1 MDNSNNRDYLEK
13 IKTQVIENLKR
24 TAFAPSV
31 QMTDVPRDPEG
42 MDEDA
47 EAALD
52 DLDEDQ
58 NRDSRHSR
66 RQWDKYV
73 ERPDELSESEPE
85 DDLDAKD
92 PRKQG
97 GRGKRRNF
105 ANYRN
110 LNARPEADGGFGT
123 LHMNGGNGMGLAA
136 PQATGGS
143 PPVSTDA
150 PVEDAIN
157 SASASQPEAASG
169 DALTDGPPR
178 LMNAADADGDVEMED
193 GLADPA
199 PAPSGAP
206 VLNHQITT
214 PPMSP
219 AAPAAALAAGTS
231 STPPTQTQP
240 SGTTDDVGVDGEST
254 FHESA
259 IAAAEDI
266 T

>member
-58 NRDSRHSR
+58 NKDSRHSR
-66 RQWDKYV
+66 RRWDKYV

-92 PRKQG
+92 PRRQSNH
-97 GRGKRRNF
+97 GKRRNF
-105 ANYRN
+105 ADHRN
-110 LNARPEADGGFGT
+110 LNAHPETDSGFGT
-123 LHMNGGNGMGLAA
+123 LHVNGENGMGLTA

-143 PPVSTDA
+143 PPVATDA
-150 PVEDAIN
+150 PVEGTIN

-169 DALTDGPPR
+169 EGLTDGPLR
-178 LMNAADADGDVEMED
+178 SMNATDPDGDVEMED
-193 GLADPA
+193 GLIDPA
-199 PAPSGAP
+199 TAPSGAP
-206 VLNHQITT
+206 ILNHQITT

-219 AAPAAALAAGTS
+219 AAPAAELAVGAPP
-231 STPPTQTQP
+231 TPPTQTQP
-240 SGTTDDVGVDGEST
+240 SGTADDVGADEEST
-254 FHESA
+254 VHEPA
-259 IAAAEDI
+259 IAAAEE
-266 T
+266 TT